1 MHDARV
7 SKCDLHVHSKY
18 SDRPS
23 EWFLRRMGTP
33 ESFVEPQQ
41 VYLNARQK
49 GMDFVTIS
57 DHNCIR
63 GGLEIAHLPGAFL
76 SNEVTTYFPENGSK
90 VHILVSGINE
100 EQFGMIQ
107 ELRADIYRLHEYLTG
122 EDIICSVAHVLYR
135 VNGRLTV
142 DQFERLLLLF
152 PRFELING
160 SRDRRAADLLAAI
173 LGNLTPELICAMSD
187 RQGIE
192 PYGPQPW
199 KKALTAGSDDHSGA
213 YTATA
218 FTKTPLASGVEEY
231 LASLRRG
238 EHEADGD
245 CGGSVLMGHAFYHI
259 AYSYYQDRFVRGNGA
274 PGTPGSGKP
283 TLVGQLFERLLKTP
297 TEESSSS
304 GWSLKGLATRFFV
317 SRQLNRLS
325 EPEQQLVTDFRR
337 LFSDQHQQDTAQP
350 LMDDRR
356 TFRIAC
362 HISHMLGYNFLERL
376 IAFARQG
383 RLMESLQTVASLAPV
398 ALSMA
403 PYLAAFSTQH
413 KDERFHKAIAAHF
426 PTAAHLRRASDRK
439 AWITD
444 TFAEVNGVSRT
455 IQALA
460 QTARKTGRKLV
471 VLTSADEAPDTEN
484 LSENRM
490 GAGCS
495 RPLPQGSRVDLKNFP
510 PVGTFPM
517 PEYESQTLAFPPFLE
532 IFEYIERHRFNEL
545 IISTPGPMGLTGL
558 AAARLLGLR
567 TTGIYHT
574 DFVEYVRQL
583 TQDDDLADLT
593 WQYMRWFYEQC
604 SVILVPT
611 ETYRRQLIDNGF
623 EPSKLGVMARGVD
636 TRLFHPSKAAPTL
649 FDRYGL
655 PNRFRFLYVGRIS
668 KEKNVDALIDAL
680 DEVLRR
686 GYEAGLVFVGDGPH
700 RQSLAARCQDRPI
713 AFTGLL
719 EGEELARAYASSD
732 CMVFPSTTD
741 TFGNVVLE
749 AQASGLPVIVSDQGG
764 PAEIVRRHDSGIVV
778 NLSQPQALADA
789 MEKVLLDADLRRE
802 LRNRGLRNAA
812 ESKWENVLEEFWSR
826 DECDSGEADL
836 ETYRSFDARNA
847 PGVIA
852 MEVA

>member
-1 MHDARV
+1 MHDASV

-33 ESFVEPQQ
+33 ESFVEPRD
-41 VYLNARQK
+41 VYRNARQK

-63 GGLEIAHLPGAFL
+63 GALEIAHLPGTFL

-90 VHILVSGINE
+90 VHILVTGIDE
-100 EQFGMIQ
+100 EQFRMIQ
-107 ELRADIYRLHEYLTG
+107 ELRADIYRLQEYLMG
-122 EDIICSVAHVLYR
+122 EDIVCSVAHVLFR
-135 VNGRLTV
+135 VNGRLTI

-160 SRDRRAADLLAAI
+160 SRDRRATDLLGAI
-173 LGNLTPELICAMSD
+173 LGNLTPEMISAMSD

-199 KKALTAGSDDHSGA
+199 KKVLTAGSDDHSGT
-213 YTATA
+213 YTASA
-218 FTKTPLASGVEEY
+218 FTKTPLASGVDEF
-231 LASLRRG
+231 LAFLRRG
-238 EHEADGD
+238 EHEADGA

-259 AYSYYQDRFVRGNGA
+259 AYSYYQDRFVRGNKD
-274 PGTPGSGKP
+274 GKP

-297 TEESSSS
+297 TEESS

-317 SRQLNRLS
+317 SRQLSKLS
-325 EPEQQLVTDFRR
+325 ETERQLVADFRR
-337 LFSDQHQQDTAQP
+337 LFSDQAEQHTAQP

-362 HISHMLGYNFLERL
+362 HISHMLGYSFLERF
-376 IAFARQG
+376 IEFARQG
-383 RLMESLQTVASLAPV
+383 KLMESLQTVASLGPV

-426 PTAAHLRRASDRK
+426 PAAAHLRRASNHK

-444 TFAEVNGVSRT
+444 TFAEINGVSRT
-455 IQALA
+455 IQILA
-460 QTARKTGRKLV
+460 ETARKTGRNLV
-471 VLTSADEAPDTEN
+471 VLTSMEKTPETK
-484 LSENRM
+484 
-490 GAGCS
+490 
-495 RPLPQGSRVDLKNFP
+495 VDLKNFH

-517 PEYESQTLAFPPFLE
+517 PEYESQMLAFPPFLE
-532 IFEYIERHRFNEL
+532 VFEYIERHRFNEL

-574 DFVEYVRQL
+574 DFVQYVRHL

-604 SVILVPT
+604 TTILVPT

-636 TRLFHPSKAAPTL
+636 TQLFHPSKAVPTF
-649 FDRYGL
+649 FDHYGQ

-668 KEKNVDALIDAL
+668 KEKNVDALIDAF

-686 GYEAGLVFVGDGPH
+686 GYRASLVFVGDGPQ
-700 RQSLAARCQDRPI
+700 RQPLAARCQDRPI
-713 AFTGLL
+713 AFTGML
-719 EGEELARAYASSD
+719 EGEALAQAYASGD

-749 AQASGLPVIVSDQGG
+749 AQASGLPVIVTDQGG

-778 NLSQPQALADA
+778 DLAQPHALADA
-789 MEKVLLDADLRRE
+789 MEKVMLDADRRCE
-802 LRNRGLRNAA
+802 LRNRGLVNAA

-826 DECDSGEADL
+826 DEGESGESHM
-836 ETYRSFDARNA
+836 ETYRSLDARNS

>member
-1 MHDARV
+1 
-7 SKCDLHVHSKY
+7 
-18 SDRPS
+18 
-23 EWFLRRMGTP
+23 MGTP
-33 ESFVEPQQ
+33 ESFVEPEEI
-41 VYLNARQK
+41 YRNARQK

-63 GGLEIAHLPGAFL
+63 GALEIAHLPGTFI

-90 VHILVSGINE
+90 VHILVSGIDE
-100 EQFGMIQ
+100 EQFRMIQ
-107 ELRADIYRLHEYLTG
+107 ELRADIYRLQEYLVG
-122 EDIICSVAHVLYR
+122 ENIVSSVAHVLYR
-135 VNGRLTV
+135 VNGRLTI

-173 LGNLTPELICAMSD
+173 LGNLTPEMMGAMAN

-199 KKALTAGSDDHSGA
+199 KKATTAGSDDHSGT

-218 FTKTPLASGVEEY
+218 YTKTPAAADVDEY
-231 LASLRRG
+231 LAYLRRG
-238 EHEADGD
+238 EHEADGV

-259 AYSYYQDRFVRGNGA
+259 AYSYYQDRFVRGNK
-274 PGTPGSGKP
+274 SGRP

-297 TEESSSS
+297 TETSS

-317 SRQLNRLS
+317 SRQVNKLS
-325 EPEQQLVTDFRR
+325 ETERQLVADFRR
-337 LFSDQHQQDTAQP
+337 LFSGQTEQQTAQP

-362 HISHMLGYNFLERL
+362 HISHVLGYSFFERFVE
-376 IAFARQG
+376 FAREG
-383 RLMESLQTVASLAPV
+383 KLMESLQTIASLAPV

-403 PYLAAFSTQH
+403 PYLAAFNTQH
-413 KDERFHKAIAAHF
+413 KDEPFHKAIAGHF
-426 PTAAHLRRASDRK
+426 PAAAHLRRASDSK

-455 IQALA
+455 IQVLA
-460 QTARKTGRKLV
+460 ETACKSGRKLV
-471 VLTSADEAPDTEN
+471 VLVSMDRTLETEN
-484 LSENRM
+484 ASEMR
-490 GAGCS
+490 GGQGRS
-495 RPLPQGSRVDLKNFP
+495 RESSQGHRTAPKVDLKNFP
-510 PVGTFPM
+510 PVGTFPL

-532 IFEYIERHRFNEL
+532 VVEYIERHRFNEL

-574 DFVEYVRQL
+574 DFVQYVRHL

-593 WQYMRWFYEQC
+593 WQFMHWFYEQC
-604 SVILVPT
+604 TTVLVPT
-611 ETYRRQLIDNGF
+611 ETYRRQLIDKGF
-623 EPSKLGVMARGVD
+623 EPGKLDVMARGVD
-636 TRLFHPSKAAPTL
+636 TRLFHPSKALPAF
-649 FDRYGL
+649 FDRYGQS
-655 PNRFRFLYVGRIS
+655 NRFHFLYVGRIS
-668 KEKNVDALIDAL
+668 KEKNVDALIEAF
-680 DEVLRR
+680 DEVAGR
-686 GYEAGLVFVGDGPH
+686 GCQASLLFVGDGPH
-700 RQSLAARCQDRPI
+700 RRHLEARCRNRPI
-713 AFTGLL
+713 AFTGIL

-749 AQASGLPVIVSDQGG
+749 AHASGLPVIVSDVGG
-764 PAEIVRRHDSGIVV
+764 PAEIVRRHASGLVV
-778 NLSQPQALADA
+778 DASQPHALADA
-789 MEKVLLDADLRRE
+789 MEKVMLDADLRRE
-802 LRNRGLRNAA
+802 LCDRGLHNAA

-826 DECDSGEADL
+826 DQHDSREADM
-836 ETYRSFDARNA
+836 ETYRSLNARSS

>member
-1 MHDARV
+1 
-7 SKCDLHVHSKY
+7 
-18 SDRPS
+18 
-23 EWFLRRMGTP
+23 MGTP
-33 ESFVEPQQ
+33 ESFVEPLD
-41 VYLNARQK
+41 VYRNALQK

-63 GGLEIAHLPGAFL
+63 GALEIAHLPGAFL

-90 VHILVSGINE
+90 VHVLVTGINQ
-100 EQFGMIQ
+100 EQFRTIQ
-107 ELRADIYRLHEYLTG
+107 ELRADIYRLHEYLMS
-122 EDIICSVAHVLYR
+122 EDIICSIAHVLFR

-160 SRDRRAADLLAAI
+160 SRDRRAADLLKSI
-173 LGNLTPELICAMSD
+173 LANLTPEMIGAMAD
-187 RQGIE
+187 RQKIE
-192 PYGPQPW
+192 PYGPHPW
-199 KKALTAGSDDHSGA
+199 KKVLTAGSDDHSGA

-218 FTKTPLASGVEEY
+218 YTKTPLASSVAEY
-231 LASLRRG
+231 LAFLRRG
-238 EHEADGD
+238 EHEADGA

-259 AYSYYQDRFVRGNGA
+259 AYSYYQDRFVHGKKR
-274 PGTPGSGKP
+274 GKP
-283 TLVGQLFERLLKTP
+283 TLVGQLFERLLKT
-297 TEESSSS
+297 SSEKSS
-304 GWSLKGLATRFFV
+304 GWSLKGFATRFFV
-317 SRQLNRLS
+317 SRQLSRLS
-325 EPEQQLVTDFRR
+325 ETEQKLVADFRR
-337 LFSDQHQQDTAQP
+337 LFSDPHEQHTAQP

-362 HISHMLGYNFLERL
+362 HISHTLGYKFLERFVE
-376 IAFARQG
+376 FARQG
-383 RLMESLQTVASLAPV
+383 KLMESLQTVASLAPV

-426 PTAAHLRRASDRK
+426 PAAAHLRRASDSK

-455 IQALA
+455 IQVLA
-460 QTARKTGRKLV
+460 ETARKTGRKLV
-471 VLTSADEAPDTEN
+471 VLTSIDN
-484 LSENRM
+484 LPETKI
-490 GAGCS
+490 
-495 RPLPQGSRVDLKNFP
+495 DLKNFQ
-510 PVGTFPM
+510 PVGTFPL
-517 PEYESQTLAFPPFLE
+517 PEYESQILAFPPFLE

-545 IISTPGPMGLTGL
+545 IISTPGPMGVTGL

-574 DFVEYVRQL
+574 DFVQYVRHL

-604 SVILVPT
+604 TTILVPT

-623 EPSKLGVMARGVD
+623 EPSKIGVMARGVD
-636 TRLFHPSKAAPTL
+636 TQLFHPSKAAPTF
-649 FDRYGL
+649 FDDYGP

-668 KEKNVDALIDAL
+668 KEKNVDALVDAFN
-680 DEVLRR
+680 EITRR
-686 GYEAGLVFVGDGPH
+686 GYQASLVFIGDGPY
-700 RQSLAARCQDRPI
+700 RKQLAARCQDRPI
-713 AFTGLL
+713 AFTGIL
-719 EGEELARAYASSD
+719 EGEDLARAYASGD

-749 AQASGLPVIVSDQGG
+749 AQASGLPVIVTDQGG
-764 PAEIVRRHDSGIVV
+764 PADIVRRYDSGIVV
-778 NLSQPQALADA
+778 DLSQSQAVADA
-789 MEKVLLDADLRRE
+789 MEKIMLDADLRLE
-802 LRNRGLRNAA
+802 LRNRGLCNAA
-812 ESKWENVLEEFWSR
+812 ESKWENVLEQFWSR
-826 DECDSGEADL
+826 DECDSGETDM
-836 ETYRSFDARNA
+836 ETYRSLDARNA

>member
-33 ESFVEPQQ
+33 ESFVEPKE
-41 VYLNARQK
+41 VYRNARQK

-63 GGLEIAHLPGAFL
+63 GALEIAHLPGAFL

-90 VHILVSGINE
+90 VHILVTGINE
-100 EQFGMIQ
+100 EQFRMIQ
-107 ELRADIYRLHEYLTG
+107 ELRGDIYGLHEYLMG
-122 EDIICSVAHVLYR
+122 EDIISSVAHMLFR

-142 DQFERLLLLF
+142 DQIERLLLLY

-160 SRDRRAADLLAAI
+160 SRDRRAADLLEAI
-173 LGNLTPELICAMSD
+173 LSNLTPEMIAAMAD

-192 PYGPQPW
+192 PYGPHPW

-218 FTKTPLASGVEEY
+218 FTKTPLASSVGEY
-231 LASLRRG
+231 LAFLRRG
-238 EHEADGD
+238 EHEAHGT

-259 AYSYYQDRFVRGNGA
+259 AYSYYQDRFVRGNK
-274 PGTPGSGKP
+274 SGKP
-283 TLVGQLFERLLKTP
+283 TLVGQLFERLLKTSN
-297 TEESSSS
+297 EKSS
-304 GWSLKGLATRFFV
+304 GWSLRGFATRFFV
-317 SRQLNRLS
+317 SRQLSRLS
-325 EPEQQLVTDFRR
+325 ETEQQLVTDFRR
-337 LFSDQHQQDTAQP
+337 LFSETHEQSTAQP

-356 TFRIAC
+356 AFRIAC
-362 HISHMLGYNFLERL
+362 HISHTLGYKFLERF
-376 IAFARQG
+376 IDFARQG
-383 RLMESLQTVASLAPV
+383 KLMESLQTVASLAPV

-403 PYLAAFSTQH
+403 PYLAAFNTQH
-413 KDERFHKAIAAHF
+413 KDERFHKAIATHF
-426 PTAAHLRRASDRK
+426 PAAAHLRRTSDHK

-455 IQALA
+455 IQVLA
-460 QTARKTGRKLV
+460 ETARKTGRKLV
-471 VLTSADEAPDTEN
+471 VLTSIDK
-484 LSENRM
+484 
-490 GAGCS
+490 
-495 RPLPQGSRVDLKNFP
+495 LPETKIDLKNFR

-517 PEYESQTLAFPPFLE
+517 PEYESQMLAFPPFLE

-545 IISTPGPMGLTGL
+545 IISTPGPMGVTGL

-574 DFVEYVRQL
+574 DFVQYVRHL

-593 WQYMRWFYEQC
+593 WQYMRWFYDQC
-604 SVILVPT
+604 TTILVPT

-623 EPSKLGVMARGVD
+623 EPSKIGVMARGVD
-636 TRLFHPSKAAPTL
+636 TQLFHPSKATPTF
-649 FDRYGL
+649 FDRYGP
-655 PNRFRFLYVGRIS
+655 PNRFCFLYVGRIS
-668 KEKNVDALIDAL
+668 KEKNIDVLIDAF
-680 DEVLRR
+680 DEIVHR
-686 GYEAGLVFVGDGPH
+686 GYQVRLVFVGEGPC
-700 RQSLAARCQDRPI
+700 RQQLAARCQGRPI
-713 AFTGLL
+713 AFTGIL
-719 EGEELARAYASSD
+719 EGEELARAYASGD

-749 AQASGLPVIVSDQGG
+749 AQASGLPVIVTDQGG
-764 PAEIVRRHDSGIVV
+764 PADIVRRYDSGIVV
-778 NLSQPQALADA
+778 DLSQPNALADA
-789 MEKVLLDADLRRE
+789 MEKMMLDADLRRE
-802 LRNRGLRNAA
+802 LRNRGLCNAA
-812 ESKWENVLEEFWSR
+812 ESKWENVLEQFWSR
-826 DECDSGEADL
+826 DECDSGETDM
-836 ETYRSFDARNA
+836 ETYRSLDARNS